1 MKFEKSCGAVVYK
14 IEEGMLLFLVEHMVQ
29 GHTSIPKG
37 HVEGNETEE
46 ETASREIREETGL
59 EVKLDTVFRYD
70 IYYSPEEGVR
80 KQVIFFTAEVI
91 SGDMRNQECEVTSLE
106 WLPYDKAIEA
116 VTYDTDKDVLS
127 HAAVYLSI
135 KCFCQ
140 IERKRLWLCDSGSG
154 LWYREHA
161 VDIHSHIMPGIDDG
175 AETGEETVEM
185 LRMAWKQGVRTVFAT
200 PHFGVENGYDTSFDD
215 YWFGANRLK
224 DATRETVPYMDIVF
238 GAEIYCSDDI
248 VDRIRQIEKIPLI
261 ESDWHMVEFLEWGSI
276 TEPADVILR
285 RLKLMRENGIKTILA
300 HPERYRAIRQ
310 DRDLAKRICDLGVL
324 LQVNAY
330 DLALNETEEVRSL
343 AQWMAE
349 EKLISFIGSD
359 MHGTRKGSREP
370 RIQEGI
376 RWLYANVDDEYAN
389 EIVRINAENYLGVQ
403 KLDTLKPDWEYRW
416 QTEMRE
422 RLMEK

>member
-1 MKFEKSCGAVVYK
+1 MTKEKSCGAVVYRFEK
-14 IEEGMLLFLVEHMVQ
+14 ERLFFLVEHMVQ

-46 ETASREIREETGL
+46 ETAIREIREETGL
-59 EVKLDTVFRYD
+59 EVRLDTVFRHD
-70 IYYSPEEGVR
+70 IYYSPGEGIM
-80 KQVIFFTAEVI
+80 KQVIFFAAEAV

-106 WLPYDKAIEA
+106 WLPYDRAIA
-116 VTYDTDKDVLS
+116 AMTYESDKDVLS

-135 KCFCQ
+135 
-140 IERKRLWLCDSGSG
+140 RLSWQGIDRAKLYLSDSGSG

-161 VDIHSHIMPGIDDG
+161 VDIHSHIMPRIDDG

-185 LRMAWKQGVRTVFAT
+185 LCMAWEQGVRTVFAT
-200 PHFGVENGYDTSFDD
+200 PHFGIENGYDTSFDD

-224 DATRETVPYMDIVF
+224 DATRYTVPYMDIVF

-248 VDRIRQIEKIPLI
+248 VDRIREVERIPLI
-261 ESDWHMVEFLEWGSI
+261 ESDWHMVEFLEWGKV

-285 RLKLMRENGIKTILA
+285 RLKILRDNHIKTILA

-310 DRDLAKRICDLGVL
+310 DWDLAKRICDLGVM

-330 DLALNETEEVRSL
+330 DLAVNENEEIRSL
-343 AQWMAE
+343 AQWMARE
-349 EKLISFIGSD
+349 ELIGFIGSD
-359 MHGTRKGSREP
+359 MHGTRKNRRPP

-376 RWLYANVDDEYAN
+376 RWLYENVNDEYAN
-389 EIVRINAENYLGVQ
+389 EIVRINAENYLGVR
-403 KLDTLKPDWEYRW
+403 KLDTLKPAYV
-416 QTEMRE
+416 E
-422 RLMEK
+422 RFNRIVDK